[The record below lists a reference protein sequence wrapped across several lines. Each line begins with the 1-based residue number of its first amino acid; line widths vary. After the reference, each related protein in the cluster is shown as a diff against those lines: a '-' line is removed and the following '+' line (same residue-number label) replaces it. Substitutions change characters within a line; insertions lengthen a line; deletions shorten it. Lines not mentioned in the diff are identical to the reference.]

1 MIIYILPLCVTVITL
16 QPDVWGGSILLI
28 KKEEEA
34 RVWECVLL
42 LCPLDTSI
50 WITSGR
56 IRPSWSSHLDL
67 EHTHT
72 LVHNYTLMWA
82 CADALWCVLWCFLHT
97 KTSQRKSGWLQ
108 RESSCLCSLLSSFFL
123 WLQLV
128 CGLWQIL
135 QPRCV
140 PICSTHRIVR
150 ARLCVYVLL
159 PAPLSCPT
167 SAQIRVFVSWGR
179 QKYKNKAFYQ
189 NTDLNTY
196 VYIHILCAQT
206 HTHTPGVH
214 YESLQREGQRAL
226 LQQNPKSPF
235 LWVVSK
241 LQRWKEIHTEA
252 DREAQSDGA
261 YELY

>member
-16 QPDVWGGSILLI
+16 QPDMWGGSILLI

-67 EHTHT
+67 EEAHTHTHT
-72 LVHNYTLMWA
+72 LVHNYTFMWA

-108 RESSCLCSLLSSFFL
+108 RESSCLCSLLSFFFL

-150 ARLCVYVLL
+150 ARLCIYVLL

-167 SAQIRVFVSWGR
+167 STQIRASVSWGR

-189 NTDLNTY
+189 NTDLNTHT
-196 VYIHILCAQT
+196 YIYTYRARRHT
-206 HTHTPGVH
+206 HTHTRGALWKPTERGT
-214 YESLQREGQRAL
+214 ESSFAAES
-226 LQQNPKSPF
+226 KKPF
-235 LWVVSK
+235 SLSS
-241 LQRWKEIHTEA
+241 Q
-252 DREAQSDGA
+252 
-261 YELY
+261 